1 MRILNEHPSAGRES
15 ETQHRRRRRK
25 SFSAG
30 QGMVVETDSFLWSL
44 ADLMTLML
52 IFFIML
58 YANALQRPALPVAQS
73 EDTETAEARQKPAT
87 DDSMA
92 GVFTEGRREMAVLQV
107 GGDNVQPTEPAEPKT
122 SQVEKRLPDENL
134 NHRLVNVLA
143 DRFSEDFYVR
153 WKDRQPVIVL
163 GERISFNVGQAKL
176 LAEARE
182 TLEGVARLI
191 SRLDACQVVITGH
204 TDDLPIHTNAFPS
217 NWELSA
223 GRAAS
228 VARALIESGVSPGQ
242 LTIQGQSHFKPL
254 VSNSDET
261 DRRTNRR
268 VEISLIT
275 G

>member
-92 GVFTEGRREMAVLQV
+92 GVFTEGRTEMAVLQV